1 MKKIFII
8 SFLIGLTTILTMQTA
23 HADFSEKIQIDEV
36 NSRKSVVITHP
47 YTYETYLLYLGSG
60 CDDLE
65 EGQEV
70 TLVVKGNLNS
80 NGDSIKVDFLHKC
93 DIQQAEIF
101 TQKLYVKYVLNGN
114 TRAWVVE
121 ESGKEHFMYYSD
133 NCRAMPGYW
142 KDHIYALQGSSSELR
157 KGDKIFLPNDA
168 GQCWITYLQNTP
180 SYKSRQQTETSAG
193 GDIQKPSTVTKVKA
207 SPGNGRVHLS
217 WLVGKDNVGIDH
229 YIVSYNDGYLNIKDI
244 PDQNMPNQTETQN
257 TYLTID
263 DLENN
268 KTYYFW
274 VSAVD
279 TSGNISDLW
288 STTARATPK
297 ATVLSDDM
305 VSSGESDMNLR
316 IEVESSRSFLI
327 RWDKIPNVNRYTVIL
342 ETDGDREFAI
352 TGSAKRYIRILK
364 RNHRQDKELTL
375 IVRAHSLKA
384 LLKEEDIQFG
394 F

>member
-1 MKKIFII
+1 MKKVFIL
-8 SFLIGLTTILTMQTA
+8 SFLAGFATILTMQTA
-23 HADFSEKIQIDEV
+23 HADFSERIQIDEV

-47 YTYETYLLYLGSG
+47 HTDETYLLYLGSG

-70 TLVVKGNLNS
+70 TLVVKGNLNT

-93 DIQQAEIF
+93 DIQQAEKF
-101 TQKLYVKYVLNGN
+101 TQKLYVKYVLNSN
-114 TRAWVVE
+114 TRAWVIE

-133 NCRAMPGYW
+133 SCRAMPGYW
-142 KDHIYALQGSSSELR
+142 KDHVYVLQGSSNELR
-157 KGDKIFLPNDA
+157 KGDKIFLPNNA

-180 SYKSRQQTETSAG
+180 SYRSRDPETSSG
-193 GDIQKPSTVTKVKA
+193 GDIQKPSTVTKVQA
-207 SPGNGRVHLS
+207 SPGNGRAHLS

-229 YIVSYNDGYLNIKDI
+229 YIVSYNDGYLNTKDI
-244 PDQNMPNQTETQN
+244 PTQNMPNQTETQN

-263 DLENN
+263 GLENN

-288 STTARATPK
+288 STMAKATPK

-305 VSSGESDMNLR
+305 VPSGESDMNLR
-316 IEVESSRSFLI
+316 IESESSRSFLI

-342 ETDGDREFAI
+342 ETDGSREFAM
-352 TGSAKRYIRILK
+352 TGSAKRHIRILK
-364 RNHRQDKELTL
+364 RNHRQGKELNL
-375 IVRAHSLKA
+375 IVRAYSLKG
-384 LLKEEDIQFG
+384 LIKEKEIGFG